1 MVACRPGGDATPATL
16 TVSNPRAPAPTDTVT
31 AAVYFTITAGPE
43 ADTLTGI
50 TSGLARRAMLH
61 TSERANGLRRM
72 RHVPQL
78 AIPAGGTVRLAPGGY
93 HVMLEQLSR
102 RPMLGDSV
110 VVTLTFA
117 RAGVVRVAAPVIRYE
132 DLDP

>member
-1 MVACRPGGDATPATL
+1 MA
-16 TVSNPRAPAPTDTVT
+16 

-50 TSGLARRAMLH
+50 TSGLARRAALH

-102 RPMLGDSV
+102 RPVLGDSV